1 MDVGT
6 IITALC
12 SSGLFSLG
20 AARWLTTHFID
31 QRLAK
36 DLKSYQATLDAKL
49 VDAKGEVDLQLTTVK
64 AELEASL
71 RRSVDEYLGDRA
83 AERQYRFDAQKRLYA
98 AIGPL
103 RFQLVVACA
112 EFVGR
117 VIRIGSGK
125 QPYSTSL
132 KGYFGR
138 STAFRLLRLV
148 AITELIERQ
157 IAYADFSVD
166 PSTSELL
173 SFKKTVYR
181 CLSSSTVSLDHPK
194 ANWDHQVE
202 HVFWDELSMIAA
214 AMIIDDRAGISARVM
229 RFDEFTDTVTSDI
242 TCDKMLAAI
251 KPIPRFLEDFT
262 IASKPIL
269 WVRFVTLAQLCNS
282 LVERDGSAL
291 GIVAE
296 PYDGAGI
303 LRASTDPFVKEN
315 YDRYCDVLK
324 DIVAAIV
331 TSPQAKGSAPSG
343 GNLGAAPL
351 GKMKAM

>member
-1 MDVGT
+1 MDIGT
-6 IITALC
+6 VITAFL
-12 SSGLFSLG
+12 SSGLLSLG
-20 AARWLTTHFID
+20 AARWLTTRLID

-36 DLKSYQATLDAKL
+36 DLKTYQANLDARL
-49 VDAKGEVDLQLTTVK
+49 IAAKGEVDLHLATVK
-64 AELEASL
+64 AGIEASL
-71 RRSVDEYLGDRA
+71 RKNVDEYLGDRA
-83 AERQYRFDAQKRLYA
+83 AERQYRYDAQKRLYA

-103 RFQLVVACA
+103 RFQLIDACA

-117 VIRIGSGK
+117 VNRIGSGK

-173 SFKKTVYR
+173 SFKKSVYR
-181 CLSSSTVSLDHPK
+181 CLSSSTVSLDHPN

-214 AMIIDDRAGISARVM
+214 AMITDDGVGTSARVT
-229 RFDEFTDTVTSDI
+229 RFDEFTKTVTSDI
-242 TCDKMLAAI
+242 KGAKMLATI
-251 KPIPRFLEDFT
+251 KPIPRLLEDFT

-269 WVRFVTLAQLCNS
+269 WIRLVALAQLCNS
-282 LVERDGSAL
+282 LVDREGSAL

-296 PYDGAGI
+296 PYDGAAI

-315 YDRYCDVLK
+315 YGRYCEVLK
-324 DIVAAIV
+324 DIVASIV
-331 TSPQAKGSAPSG
+331 SSRPG
-343 GNLGAAPL
+343 
-351 GKMKAM
+351 